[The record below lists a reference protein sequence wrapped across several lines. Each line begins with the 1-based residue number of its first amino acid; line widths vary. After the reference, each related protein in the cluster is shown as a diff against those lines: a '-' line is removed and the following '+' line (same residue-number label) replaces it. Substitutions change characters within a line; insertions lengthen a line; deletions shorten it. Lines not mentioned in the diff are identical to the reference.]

1 MPNRSRSNY
10 IMTYAS
16 NNYCTRQVDLLAL
29 NDHDLVLSEM
39 LLNNLED
46 FNRILTYV
54 CRALLVPFDVDQCHA
69 SENLFCRA
77 QPKQLAQVT
86 ELLSPCNG
94 HQTNTVLLTGVVV
107 GLANPEPF
115 EAYTRDAC
123 STCGSS
129 FYATKGLS
137 SRTSCCQQRI
147 TPKPPVFRTF
157 QVCLLKL
164 HESLFEP
171 KQLRLQGDAVD
182 AFVLGDE
189 VSVVACVLSTGV
201 MNDSSTPIGIPGMDE
216 PRTLLVSS
224 VEALNVG

>member
-1 MPNRSRSNY
+1 MSAVHFLCHSMLTNVMQARTYFVERSLSNWPKSQNCSVHVTATKQVRILFVLVWQY
-10 IMTYAS
+10 NQQVVLLENSFSPHRVTCTYA
-16 NNYCTRQVDLLAL
+16 VAD
-29 NDHDLVLSEM
+29 
-39 LLNNLED
+39 
-46 FNRILTYV
+46 
-54 CRALLVPFDVDQCHA
+54 
-69 SENLFCRA
+69 
-77 QPKQLAQVT
+77 
-86 ELLSPCNG
+86 
-94 HQTNTVLLTGVVV
+94 TVLLTGVVV